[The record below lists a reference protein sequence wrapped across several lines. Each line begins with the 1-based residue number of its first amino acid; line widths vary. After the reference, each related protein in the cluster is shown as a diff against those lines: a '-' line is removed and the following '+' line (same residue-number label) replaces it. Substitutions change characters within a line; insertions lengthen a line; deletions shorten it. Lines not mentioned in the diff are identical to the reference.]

1 VSTLLPGNPATN
13 LRRDPSAPWRHVDWV
28 LIGATLAVA
37 VLGVVMVFSAT
48 RTTVGEPGTSTTY
61 LVRQAVF
68 VLGGIVLAVVVT
80 LVDYRHHQQLAIV
93 FYAGSLLLLLAV
105 LSPLGTVVNG
115 ARSWFA
121 FGSFQMQP
129 AEFAKIAVIL
139 LLAVACSNVRGGSM
153 GVRGTLTVLV
163 VTGVPVALILLQ
175 PDLGSVMAFVA
186 VAITVL
192 VVAGAP
198 ARHLVV
204 LLLVGV
210 VGVIAVFQLGLL
222 GEHQQERLANFV
234 DPGPAGSAAAFNAQ
248 QAQTAIGAGGL
259 TGAGLG
265 RGTQTELHYVPYQQS
280 DFIFTV
286 VGEELG
292 FLGGVT
298 LLALYSVMAWRI
310 WRAALLARD
319 FLGTLL
325 CAGVL
330 GLLLFQVFENMG
342 MTMGI
347 MPITGIPLPLM
358 SYGGSSVLAMFAA
371 VGLVLNV
378 HARRFA

>member
-1 VSTLLPGNPATN
+1 
-13 LRRDPSAPWRHVDWV
+13 
-28 LIGATLAVA
+28 
-37 VLGVVMVFSAT
+37 M
-48 RTTVGEPGTSTTY
+48 
-61 LVRQAVF
+61 RQTVF
-68 VLGGIVLAVVVT
+68 VMIGIVLAVVVT
-80 LVDYRHHQQLAIV
+80 SIDYRHHQHLSVV
-93 FYAGSLLLLLAV
+93 FYLGGLFLLLAV

-121 FGSFQMQP
+121 LGSFQVQP
-129 AEFAKIAVIL
+129 AEFAKLAVII
-139 LLAVACSNVRGGSM
+139 LLAAVCSSARGTDMSA
-153 GVRGTLTVLV
+153 RSTLTVLV
-163 VTGVPVALILLQ
+163 LTGIPVALILMQ
-175 PDLGSVMAFVA
+175 PDLGSVMVFLA
-186 VAITVL
+186 VAATIL
-192 VVAGAP
+192 VVGGAP

-204 LLLVGV
+204 LVLVAI

-222 GEHQQERLANFV
+222 GKHQQERLSNFV
-234 DPGPAGSAAAFNAQ
+234 DPGPASSGVAYNAE
-248 QAQTAIGAGGL
+248 QAQTAIGAGGF
-259 TGAGLG
+259 TGAGLFK
-265 RGTQTELHYVPYQQS
+265 GTQTELRYVPYQQS

-292 FLGGVT
+292 FVGGLT

-310 WRAALLARD
+310 WRAAMLSRD
-319 FLGTLL
+319 FFGTLI

-358 SYGGSSVLAMFAA
+358 SYGGSSVLTIFIA

-378 HARRFA
+378 HSRRFA